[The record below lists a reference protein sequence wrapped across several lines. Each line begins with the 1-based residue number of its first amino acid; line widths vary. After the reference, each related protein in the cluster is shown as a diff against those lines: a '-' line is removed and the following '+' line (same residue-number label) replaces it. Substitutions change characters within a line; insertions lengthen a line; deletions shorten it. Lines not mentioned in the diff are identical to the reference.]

1 MSCDVNRH
9 GSESYSLYHPLS
21 HKSHIQ
27 KDRAAN
33 QKNKRVDRI
42 LHVFICDSSSTWC
55 KFNVPV
61 APKWSMVPEK
71 SPTCQHVPLKLDTCG
86 YIHMP
91 NKCSMWGLPSTD
103 HAQKGTTSAIFTGL
117 RVTMDQLGH
126 FTQGAKETRKQ
137 RNSIPGIW
145 STSVTSHS
153 WFGFT
158 QGKLT
163 SWSVTSHT
171 LGLSIWSSLACTAA
185 RFRASWGDASV
196 CEILRKSIDGTSA
209 LPMRPVSSAP
219 LSSKLS
225 VVSRSSRLPVFNG
238 TSARD
243 YQKQIHTHQA
253 RWNNIV
259 CYLTLL
265 MLPSTN
271 RNQWNGPCSP
281 TLKNRRYVQ
290 KSTPSLLLMTALKSK
305 AQNHQKQ
312 FSERHSLQ
320 TNIHALR
327 SAYMLWNNSPDPT
340 NQSPR
345 FSQNHYWVCRLL

>member
-1 MSCDVNRH
+1 MVQIQRTSSSQMIHGAGKVTNMPTCAPKTGHMWVHSYAQQMQHVGLAINRSCAERDNIGYLHR
-9 GSESYSLYHPLS
+9 SESYHGSIGPFHPRSKRNQETKKQHPWDLKHFRDFPILDLASPKANWPHGQLQATPWAYRSGPVLLAPRLDFVLPGVTLRFVKSSGNRLMEPVLYLCVQCP
-21 HKSHIQ
+21 
-27 KDRAAN
+27 
-33 QKNKRVDRI
+33 
-42 LHVFICDSSSTWC
+42 
-55 KFNVPV
+55 VP
-61 APKWSMVPEK
+61 
-71 SPTCQHVPLKLDTCG
+71 
-86 YIHMP
+86 
-91 NKCSMWGLPSTD
+91 
-103 HAQKGTTSAIFTGL
+103 
-117 RVTMDQLGH
+117 
-126 FTQGAKETRKQ
+126 
-137 RNSIPGIW
+137 
-145 STSVTSHS
+145 
-153 WFGFT
+153 
-158 QGKLT
+158 
-163 SWSVTSHT
+163 
-171 LGLSIWSSLACTAA
+171 
-185 RFRASWGDASV
+185 
-196 CEILRKSIDGTSA
+196 
-209 LPMRPVSSAP
+209 P

-345 FSQNHYWVCRLL
+345 V